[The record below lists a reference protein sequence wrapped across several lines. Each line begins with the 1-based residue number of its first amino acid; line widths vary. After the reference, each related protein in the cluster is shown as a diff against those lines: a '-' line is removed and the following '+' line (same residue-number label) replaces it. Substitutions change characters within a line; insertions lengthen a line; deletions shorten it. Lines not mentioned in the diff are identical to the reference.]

1 MNDDQYKRYRKA
13 KSEPI
18 KIIYKT
24 CKDSTLHFLV
34 SGTRGDKYKVTIGGE
49 SRSDS
54 HKSIKCTCP
63 DSVKRTEIDC
73 VCKHCAFVLQQ
84 LGICD
89 VDHPFWCTHKLSS
102 DDAVKVLK
110 SFKNLVCGSV
120 PDNPRKLTRRNTN

>member
-34 SGTRGDKYKVTIGGE
+34 SGTRGDKYKVTIG
-49 SRSDS
+49 D
-54 HKSIKCTCP
+54 KSIKCTCP
-63 DSVKRTEIDC
+63 DSTKRKELHC

-84 LGICD
+84 LGISD
-89 VDHPFWCTHKLSS
+89 VDHPFWCTHTLSS
-102 DDAVKVLK
+102 DDAVKALK
-110 SFKNLVCGSV
+110 SFKNLVCGSA